1 MMKKNWMKNVKAAAL
16 TAALTAFLAGSGTTA
31 MEVMAAQNPE
41 FIGWERA
48 EEIVLAHLGIKE
60 SDLSHKD
67 YDLDDGVYQLEFWA
81 NGREYEFDVNA
92 RDGKIVEAEQDRENN
107 RWDDDDDR
115 WDDSDDR
122 WDDDDDDRWDDD
134 DDRWD
139 DHDDDRWET
148 DDDDRWDDDD
158 DDRWETDDDDR
169 WDDDDDDRWE
179 TDDDDRWEDDDDDDR
194 WDD

>member
-115 WDDSDDR
+115 WDD
-122 WDDDDDDRWDDD
+122 
-134 DDRWD
+134 
-139 DHDDDRWET
+139 
-148 DDDDRWDDDD
+148 DD

-169 WDDDDDDRWE
+169 WDDDDDDRWDD
-179 TDDDDRWEDDDDDDR
+179 DDDDRWEDDDDDDR